1 MNGQNLSNSW
11 KIYRSPISVFFPVK
25 IKSARES
32 HFWLF
37 LSFFHGRKF
46 FSRTLFHAHFGF
58 FTDTFCD
65 FFTGMIFIFTDVKV
79 GFCYSFD
86 GVNQQKFSRTP
97 KIFHACDFEKIFTV
111 TFCISRA
118 LFKIFSRAFYIF
130 TGRNLKIFTEGNF
143 IFTGK
148 KTTLVQGGWF
158 SLRWI
163 VALSILR

>member
-1 MNGQNLSNSW
+1 MDRKLLPCDVLVNRLQERKFGTKPAS
-11 KIYRSPISVFFPVK
+11 RSSSLAVVFFPWKSKVPVK
-25 IKSARES
+25 AIFGS
-32 HFWLF
+32 FWV
-37 LSFFHGRKF
+37 FFTDGNF

-86 GVNQQKFSRTP
+86 GVNQKKISRTP
-97 KIFHACDFEKIFTV
+97 TIFHACDFEKIFTV

-118 LFKIFSRAFYIF
+118 LFTIFSQAFKIF
-130 TGRNLKIFTEGNF
+130 TGRNVNIFTKGDL

-148 KTTLVQGGWF
+148 KHC
-158 SLRWI
+158 
-163 VALSILR
+163 